1 MSTPSGGA
9 RRLGVRTAL
18 VDGEWIAGDVEV
30 AADGT
35 VAAVGVGGGSGAVGT
50 GVAIPGLV
58 DLQVNG
64 FGGVDLRHAGA
75 DGYRVAGE
83 ALAAHG
89 ATSVQPTF
97 FGLSVD
103 GYRDAL
109 ETLAEIRAE
118 QQGALRDGRPTGCRF
133 LRAHLEGPFLNARF
147 KGAHDE
153 RTFLDPSIEV
163 ADTLVSSGEVGFV
176 TVAPELPG
184 GLDLVRHLVERGVV
198 VSIGHSDADDIWT
211 RAAMEAG
218 ARHLTH
224 CWNAHR
230 RLTSRDPGPAAVAL
244 ARTHLVVGLIADGV
258 HVADEIVRLT
268 LHAARGRVAATT
280 DAIAPAGLVG
290 ADGPSDGWD
299 VGDGLA
305 VTVRDGRATLPDG
318 TLAGSVATP
327 DGILRNLLRCGAD
340 LPVAVDACGGVQRRL
355 LGLDDVRVR
364 PGDVA
369 DLVVLDDTMSVHRS
383 LVAGHEVHRA

>member
-1 MSTPSGGA
+1 
-9 RRLGVRTAL
+9 
-18 VDGEWIAGDVEV
+18 
-30 AADGT
+30 
-35 VAAVGVGGGSGAVGT
+35 GGG
-50 GVAIPGLV
+50 PQL
-58 DLQVNG
+58 DPDQQ
-64 FGGVDLRHAGA
+64 
-75 DGYRVAGE
+75 

-369 DLVVLDDTMSVHRS
+369 DLVVLDDTMSVHRA